1 MKKHLF
7 LALAL
12 TIGVAGAIAQNAIPF
27 KVDIGKYEEEFTAS
41 DNTATNS
48 KVLNSFNKM
57 FAGASN
63 VKWVSEG
70 RYSRVYFESKGKSTR
85 ATFNQKGQ
93 MMYSITTYGEE
104 LLPES
109 VLMQVKRAY
118 YGRSIFGVTEV
129 SALGKTA
136 HIIVLQDKTTWLHI
150 KVIDGEIEETELYR
164 RADL

>member
-1 MKKHLF
+1 MKKHLL

-27 KVDIGKYEEEFTAS
+27 KVYIGKYNEEFNVS
-41 DNTATNS
+41 ENTATNS

-63 VKWVSEG
+63 VQWSTDRK
-70 RYSRVYFESKGKSTR
+70 YARVYFEAKGKTVR
-85 ATFNQKGQ
+85 ATFNHRGQ
-93 MMYSITTYGEE
+93 FLYSITNYGEE

-109 VLMQVKRAY
+109 VLMLVKRTY

-150 KVIDGEIEETELYR
+150 KVIDGEIEENNLYR
-164 RADL
+164 RGDL